1 MRGAKD
7 VQFRCP
13 TAVALPW
20 EVRRRAWS
28 SLTRRIPCSHAPE
41 ASRGCRSARWA
52 RARGAR
58 GVKTGG
64 GVGGEGR
71 VGRPPAGRAEAVST
85 LGLPMRCPRAFRR
98 PPRCKGAAGTLHTAR
113 SEEEIPP
120 RGRQPV
126 QFRDVFALLEGV
138 LLPHRTALQETP
150 KEMGR
155 RRISTLSAG
164 RSPLFAVRAGTISR
178 VPLSSGPWNTG
189 ARLGGPLAAARS
201 IGVVRPPK
209 TKGEEE
215 EEEDEEEKEEG
226 GRRRRRRSR
235 RRRRRTRRRKK
246 E

>member
-1 MRGAKD
+1 M
-7 VQFRCP
+7 
-13 TAVALPW
+13 
-20 EVRRRAWS
+20 
-28 SLTRRIPCSHAPE
+28 
-41 ASRGCRSARWA
+41 
-52 RARGAR
+52 
-58 GVKTGG
+58 
-64 GVGGEGR
+64 
-71 VGRPPAGRAEAVST
+71 
-85 LGLPMRCPRAFRR
+85 
-98 PPRCKGAAGTLHTAR
+98 
-113 SEEEIPP
+113 
-120 RGRQPV
+120 

-209 TKGEEE
+209 TQGEEVEE

-226 GRRRRRRSR
+226 GRRRRRRR
-235 RRRRRTRRRKK
+235 RRMSL
-246 E
+246 